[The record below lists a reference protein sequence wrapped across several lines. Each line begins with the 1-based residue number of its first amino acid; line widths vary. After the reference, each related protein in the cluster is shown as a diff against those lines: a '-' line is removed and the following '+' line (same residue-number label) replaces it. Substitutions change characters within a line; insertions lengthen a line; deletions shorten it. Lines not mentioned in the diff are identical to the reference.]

1 MKFGI
6 PEALKSLVP
15 NINCTVLGDGTII
28 WEDANGIFDTP
39 QPSNTE
45 IDAEIN
51 KLQVA
56 YDAQA
61 YARNRSHEYPSWQEQ
76 ADMQYW
82 DAINGTTTWQDAIKA
97 VKDANPKPGE

>member
-6 PEALKSLVP
+6 SEALKSLVP
-15 NINCTVLGDGTII
+15 NIDCTVLGDGTII
-28 WEDANGIFDTP
+28 WEDANGIFDTT
-39 QPSNTE
+39 QPSNAE

-61 YARNRSHEYPSWQEQ
+61 YSRSRGPEYPSWQEQ

-82 DAINGTTTWQDAIKA
+82 DAINGTTTWADTISDIKL
-97 VKDANPKPGE
+97 KYPKENT